1 LRYNWGV
8 IKIAPSILS
17 ADFGVLA
24 EEIAKVEAAGADQL
38 HIDVMDGR
46 FVPNISMGFPILD
59 AIRKRT
65 RLPLDLHLMIVE
77 PEKYLGE
84 FAARGAD
91 MLTVHVE
98 ACPHLQRTL
107 VSIRELAARRG
118 APVKAGA
125 ALNPATHPAALD
137 YVLDDLDLVLVMSV
151 NPGFGGQTLIPAVY
165 PKIRQIRAQLGARG
179 TDVSIDGGVKVEHVR
194 RLAEHGASTVVAGSA
209 VFEAKDPA
217 AVIKQMRAAA
227 DG

>member
-1 LRYNWGV
+1 LWYDRGV

-17 ADFGVLA
+17 ADFGILA
-24 EEIAKVEAAGADQL
+24 EEIARVEAAGADQL

-77 PEKYLGE
+77 PDRYLPE

-107 VSIRELAARRG
+107 VSIRELAGRRG

-125 ALNPATHPAALD
+125 ALNPGTHHAALD

-151 NPGFGGQTLIPAVY
+151 NPGFGGQKLIPAVY
-165 PKIRQIRAQLGARG
+165 PKVRQIRTALGTRG
-179 TDVSIDGGVKVEHVR
+179 VDVSIDGGVKVEHAR
-194 RLAEHGASTVVAGSA
+194 PLCQHGASILVAGSA
-209 VFEAKDPA
+209 VFEAPDPA
-217 AVIKQMRAAA
+217 AVIKQMRSAA
-227 DG
+227 G

>member
-1 LRYNWGV
+1 M

-17 ADFGVLA
+17 ADFGILA

-77 PEKYLGE
+77 PEKYLPE

-107 VSIRELAARRG
+107 VSIRELSGKRG

-125 ALNPATHPAALD
+125 ALNPATPLAALD
-137 YVLDDLDLVLVMSV
+137 YVTDDLDLVLLMSV
-151 NPGFGGQTLIPAVY
+151 NPGFGGQKLIPTLY
-165 PKIRQIRAQLGARG
+165 PKIKQVRALLGKRAV
-179 TDVSIDGGVKVEHVR
+179 DVSIDGGVKVEHCKP
-194 RLAEHGASTVVAGSA
+194 LAEHGASILVAGSA

-217 AVIKQMRAAA
+217 AVVKQMRNAA
-227 DG
+227 G

>member
-1 LRYNWGV
+1 M

-24 EEIAKVEAAGADQL
+24 EEIARVEAAGADQL

-46 FVPNISMGFPILD
+46 FVPNITMGFPILA

-77 PEKYLGE
+77 PEKYLAD
-84 FAARGAD
+84 FVAAGAD

-107 VSIRELAARRG
+107 ASIRELGIRKG
-118 APVKAGA
+118 TEIKAGA
-125 ALNPATHPAALD
+125 ALNPATHPHAIE
-137 YVLDDLDLVLVMSV
+137 YVLDDVDLVLVMSV
-151 NPGFGGQTLIPAVY
+151 NPGFGGQRFIPTMY
-165 PKIRQIRAQLGARG
+165 PKIRQIRTLLGARRV
-179 TDVSIDGGVKVEHVR
+179 DVSIDGGVKVEHVR
-194 RLAEHGASTVVAGSA
+194 PCADHGASILVAGSA
-209 VFEAKDPA
+209 VFEAPDPA

-227 DG
+227 SR

>member
-1 LRYNWGV
+1 MV
-8 IKIAPSILS
+8 KIAPSILS
-17 ADFGVLA
+17 ADFGILA

-38 HIDVMDGR
+38 HIDIMDGR

-77 PEKYLGE
+77 PEKYLPE
-84 FAARGAD
+84 FAAHGAD

-107 VSIRELAARRG
+107 VSIRELSAKRG

-125 ALNPATHPAALD
+125 ALNPSTSPAALD
-137 YVLDDLDLVLVMSV
+137 FVTDDLDLVLLMSV
-151 NPGFGGQTLIPAVY
+151 NPGFGGQKLIPTVY
-165 PKIRQIRAQLGARG
+165 SKITQVRSMLGSRAI
-179 TDVSIDGGVKVEHVR
+179 DVSIDGGVKVEHCKPLV
-194 RLAEHGASTVVAGSA
+194 EHGASILVAGSA

-217 AVIKQMRAAA
+217 AVVKQMKSAA
-227 DG
+227 G

>member
-1 LRYNWGV
+1 
-8 IKIAPSILS
+8 
-17 ADFGVLA
+17 
-24 EEIAKVEAAGADQL
+24 
-38 HIDVMDGR
+38 
-46 FVPNISMGFPILD
+46 MGFPVLD

-77 PEKYLGE
+77 PEKYLAE

-107 VSIRELAARRG
+107 VSIRELSGRRG
-118 APVKAGA
+118 SAVRAGA
-125 ALNPATHPAALD
+125 ALNPSTHPSTLD
-137 YVLDDLDLVLVMSV
+137 YVTDDLDLVLVMSV
-151 NPGFGGQTLIPAVY
+151 NPGFGGQTLIPTVY
-165 PKIRQIRAQLGARG
+165 PKIRQIRHLLGQRPI
-179 TDVSIDGGVKVEHVR
+179 DVSIDGGVKVEHVR

-217 AVIKQMRAAA
+217 AVIKAMRAAA
-227 DG
+227 GG

>member
-1 LRYNWGV
+1 M

-17 ADFGVLA
+17 ADFGILA

-46 FVPNISMGFPILD
+46 FVPNLSMGFPILD

-77 PEKYLGE
+77 PDKYLPE

-91 MLTVHVE
+91 MITVHVE
-98 ACPHLQRTL
+98 ACTHLQRTL
-107 VSIRELAARRG
+107 VSIRELSGKRG

-125 ALNPATHPAALD
+125 ALNPATSPAALD
-137 YVLDDLDLVLVMSV
+137 YVTDDLDLVLLMSV
-151 NPGFGGQTLIPAVY
+151 NPGFGGQKLIPTVY
-165 PKIRQIRAQLGARG
+165 PKIKQVRALLGQRAV
-179 TDVSIDGGVKVEHVR
+179 DVSIDGGVKVEHCR
-194 RLAEHGASTVVAGSA
+194 PLAEHGASILVAGSA

-217 AVIKQMRAAA
+217 AVVKDMRSAA
-227 DG
+227 G

>member
-1 LRYNWGV
+1 M

-17 ADFGVLA
+17 ADFGILA
-24 EEIAKVEAAGADQL
+24 EEIARVEAAGADQI

-46 FVPNISMGFPILD
+46 FVPNITMGFPILD

-77 PEKYLGE
+77 PDRYLPE

-98 ACPHLQRTL
+98 TCPHLQRTL
-107 VSIRELAARRG
+107 TSIRELSDRRG

-125 ALNPATHPAALD
+125 GLNPATPPETLEW
-137 YVLDDLDLVLVMSV
+137 VKNDLDLVLVMSV
-151 NPGFGGQTLIPAVY
+151 NPGFGGQRLIPAVY
-165 PKIRQIRAQLGARG
+165 PKIRQIRTMLGSRAV
-179 TDVSIDGGVKVEHVR
+179 DVSIDGGVKVEHAR
-194 RLAEHGASTVVAGSA
+194 PLAAHGASILVAGSA
-209 VFEAKDPA
+209 VFEAQDPA
-217 AVIKQMRAAA
+217 KVIRELRAAA
-227 DG
+227 ES

>member
-1 LRYNWGV
+1 M
-8 IKIAPSILS
+8 IKIAPSILA
-17 ADFGVLA
+17 ADFGILA

-38 HIDVMDGR
+38 HVDVMDGR

-65 RLPLDLHLMIVE
+65 RLALDLHLMIVE
-77 PEKYLGE
+77 PERYLAE

-107 VSIRELAARRG
+107 VAIRELSARRG
-118 APVKAGA
+118 APVRSGA
-125 ALNPATHPAALD
+125 ALNPATHPSTLD

-165 PKIRQIRAQLGARG
+165 PKIRQIRAQLGARAV
-179 TDVSIDGGVKVEHVR
+179 DISVDGGVKVEHAR
-194 RLAEHGASTVVAGSA
+194 PLIEHGASTLVAGSA
-209 VFEAKDPA
+209 VFESPDAA
-217 AVIKQMRAAA
+217 AVIEQMRRAA
-227 DG
+227 G

>member
-1 LRYNWGV
+1 M
-8 IKIAPSILS
+8 KIAPSILS

-24 EEIAKVEAAGADQL
+24 DEIARVEAAGADQI

-46 FVPNISMGFPILD
+46 FVPNITMGFPILD

-77 PEKYLGE
+77 PEKYLAE

-107 VSIRELAARRG
+107 TSIRELGAKRG

-125 ALNPATHPAALD
+125 GLNPATAPGTLEW
-137 YVLDDLDLVLVMSV
+137 VKDDLDLVLVMSV
-151 NPGFGGQTLIPAVY
+151 NPGFGGQKFIPAVY
-165 PKIRQIRAQLGARG
+165 PKIRQIRTMLGARG
-179 TDVSIDGGVKVEHVR
+179 VDVSIDGGVNVAHAR
-194 RLAEHGASTVVAGSA
+194 PLAQHGASILIAGSA
-209 VFEAKDPA
+209 VFEADDPA
-217 AVIKQMRAAA
+217 KAIRELRAAA
-227 DG
+227 DA

>member
-1 LRYNWGV
+1 M

-17 ADFGVLA
+17 ADFGILA

-38 HIDVMDGR
+38 HIDIMDGR
-46 FVPNISMGFPILD
+46 FVPNLSMGFPILD

-77 PEKYLGE
+77 PDKYLPE

-107 VSIRELAARRG
+107 VSIRELSGKRG

-125 ALNPATHPAALD
+125 ALNPATSPSALD
-137 YVLDDLDLVLVMSV
+137 YVTDDLDLVLLMSV
-151 NPGFGGQTLIPAVY
+151 NPGFGGQKLIPTVY
-165 PKIRQIRAQLGARG
+165 PKIRQVRTLLGKRAV
-179 TDVSIDGGVKVEHVR
+179 DVSIDGGVKVEHCR
-194 RLAEHGASTVVAGSA
+194 PLAEHGASILVAGSA
-209 VFEAKDPA
+209 VFDAKDPA
-217 AVIKQMRAAA
+217 AVVKEMRSSA
-227 DG
+227 G

>member
-1 LRYNWGV
+1 V

-24 EEIAKVEAAGADQL
+24 EEIARVEAAGADQL

-46 FVPNISMGFPILD
+46 FVPNITMGFPILA

-65 RLPLDLHLMIVE
+65 KLPLDLHLMIVE
-77 PEKYLGE
+77 PEKYLAD
-84 FAARGAD
+84 FVAVGAD

-107 VSIRELAARRG
+107 TSIRELG
-118 APVKAGA
+118 VKKGVGIKAGA
-125 ALNPATHPAALD
+125 ALNPATHPHAIE
-137 YVLDDLDLVLVMSV
+137 YVLDDVDLVLVMSV
-151 NPGFGGQTLIPAVY
+151 NPGFGGQTFIPTVY
-165 PKIRQIRAQLGARG
+165 PKIRQIRTLLGARRV
-179 TDVSIDGGVKVEHVR
+179 DISIDGGVKVEHAR
-194 RLAEHGASTVVAGSA
+194 PCADHGASILVAGSA
-209 VFEAKDPA
+209 VFEAPDPA

-227 DG
+227 SV

>member
-1 LRYNWGV
+1 V
-8 IKIAPSILS
+8 VKIAPSVLS
-17 ADFGVLA
+17 ADFGRLA
-24 EEIAKVEAAGADQL
+24 EDIAKVEAAGADQI

-59 AIRKRT
+59 AIRKCT

-77 PEKYLGE
+77 PEKFLAE

-107 VSIRELAARRG
+107 VSIRELAAKRG
-118 APVKAGA
+118 AAVKAGA
-125 ALNPATHPAALD
+125 ALNPSTHPAALD
-137 YVLDDLDLVLVMSV
+137 YVTDDLDLVLVMSV

-165 PKIRQIRAQLGARG
+165 PKIRQIRSLLGKRAV
-179 TDVSIDGGVKVEHVR
+179 DVSIDGGVKVEHAKPLV
-194 RLAEHGASTVVAGSA
+194 EHGASILVAGSA
-209 VFEAKDPA
+209 VFDAKDPA
-217 AVIKQMRAAA
+217 AVIKQMRSAA
-227 DG
+227 GV

>member
-1 LRYNWGV
+1 M

-24 EEIAKVEAAGADQL
+24 EEIARVEAAGADQV

-59 AIRKRT
+59 AVRKRT

-77 PEKYLGE
+77 PEKYLAE

-98 ACPHLQRTL
+98 VCPHLQRTL
-107 VSIRELAARRG
+107 VGIRELASRRG

-125 ALNPATHPAALD
+125 ALNPATSPGTLD

-151 NPGFGGQTLIPAVY
+151 NPGFGGQTFIPAVY
-165 PKIRQIRAQLGARG
+165 PKIRQIRTQLAQRPV
-179 TDVSIDGGVKVEHVR
+179 DVSIDGGVKVEHAR
-194 RLAEHGASTVVAGSA
+194 PLAEHGASILVAGSA
-209 VFEAKDPA
+209 VFEAKDPG

-227 DG
+227 GG

>member
-1 LRYNWGV
+1 M

-17 ADFGVLA
+17 ADFGLLA

-38 HIDVMDGR
+38 HIDIMDGR
-46 FVPNISMGFPILD
+46 FVPNLSMGFPILD

-77 PEKYLGE
+77 PEKYLPE

-107 VSIRELAARRG
+107 VSIRELSAKRG

-125 ALNPATHPAALD
+125 ALNPATSPSALD
-137 YVLDDLDLVLVMSV
+137 YVTDDLDLVLLMSV
-151 NPGFGGQTLIPAVY
+151 NPGFGGQKLIPTVY
-165 PKIRQIRAQLGARG
+165 PKIKQVRSLLGTRAV
-179 TDVSIDGGVKVEHVR
+179 DVSIDGGVKIEHCR
-194 RLAEHGASTVVAGSA
+194 PLAEHGASILVAGSA

-217 AVIKQMRAAA
+217 AVVKQMRNAA
-227 DG
+227 G

>member
-1 LRYNWGV
+1 V

-24 EEIAKVEAAGADQL
+24 EEIARVEAAGADQL

-46 FVPNISMGFPILD
+46 FVPNITMGFPILA

-65 RLPLDLHLMIVE
+65 KLPLDLHLMIVE
-77 PEKYLGE
+77 PEKYLAD
-84 FAARGAD
+84 FVAAGAD

-107 VSIRELAARRG
+107 TAIRELG
-118 APVKAGA
+118 ATKGVAIKAGA
-125 ALNPATHPAALD
+125 ALNPSTHPHAIE
-137 YVLDDLDLVLVMSV
+137 YVLDDVDLVLVMSV
-151 NPGFGGQTLIPAVY
+151 NPGFGGQKFIPSVY
-165 PKIRQIRAQLGARG
+165 PKIRQIRTLLGTRRV
-179 TDVSIDGGVKVEHVR
+179 DLSIDGGVKVEH
-194 RLAEHGASTVVAGSA
+194 AKPCADHGASILVAGSA
-209 VFEAKDPA
+209 VFEAPDAA

-227 DG
+227 GG

>member
-1 LRYNWGV
+1 M

-17 ADFGVLA
+17 ADFGILA

-38 HIDVMDGR
+38 HIDIMDGR

-77 PEKYLGE
+77 PEKYLPE

-107 VSIRELAARRG
+107 VSIRELAGKRG
-118 APVKAGA
+118 GPVKAGA
-125 ALNPATHPAALD
+125 ALNPSTGLGELEW
-137 YVLDDLDLVLVMSV
+137 VTDDLDLVLLMSV
-151 NPGFGGQTLIPAVY
+151 NPGFGGQRLIPTVY
-165 PKIRQIRAQLGARG
+165 PKIKQVRQLLGKR
-179 TDVSIDGGVKVEHVR
+179 TVDVSIDGGVKVEHCKSLV
-194 RLAEHGASTVVAGSA
+194 EHGASILVAGSA

-217 AVIKQMRAAA
+217 GVVKQMKSAA
-227 DG
+227 G